1 MKACINTIAL
11 IVWINQSHFT
21 KQYDSPTNQGA
32 GWIIENSMIDM
43 SEKLLKKTSILSI

>member
-1 MKACINTIAL
+1 M

-32 GWIIENSMIDM
+32 GCVIENFMINM
-43 SEKLLKKTSILSI
+43 SEKLLKKT